1 MNPVERQRRQLRVV
15 FFGIIVATLPFYCAG
30 LLLWSTA
37 PQPNRPTTPT
47 APAQTSIV
55 TTVVFPTRTNP
66 GEGAT
71 IPPTFTQVQIIQPTF
86 QIVTQPP
93 IFIPPPQPTATSFV
107 FPTITPAPTLTP
119 LPSDTPLPIP
129 TSTPAP
135 TDTAL
140 PIPTNTPVDLV
151 PVVTLPGG

>member
-37 PQPNRPTTPT
+37 PQPNRPTPT
-47 APAQTSIV
+47 APVVQTLPP

-93 IFIPPPQPTATSFV
+93 IILPPVLPTATPFI

-119 LPSDTPLPIP
+119 FLTDTPLPIP

-151 PVVTLPGG
+151 PAVTLPGG

>member
-1 MNPVERQRRQLRVV
+1 MNPVERQRRQLRIV

-37 PQPNRPTTPT
+37 PQPNRPTPT
-47 APAQTSIV
+47 APAQTVIA

-66 GEGAT
+66 GDGVT

-93 IFIPPPQPTATSFV
+93 IILPPVLPTATAFI

-119 LPSDTPLPIP
+119 FPTDTPLPIP
-129 TSTPAP
+129 TSTPMP

-151 PVVTLPGG
+151 PVVTPG

>member
-1 MNPVERQRRQLRVV
+1 TAPIQ
-15 FFGIIVATLPFYCAG
+15 TLP
-30 LLLWSTA
+30 
-37 PQPNRPTTPT
+37 PTTF
-47 APAQTSIV
+47 
-55 TTVVFPTRTNP
+55 VFPTRTNL

-93 IFIPPPQPTATSFV
+93 IILPPVLPTATAFI

-119 LPSDTPLPIP
+119 LPTDTPLPIP
-129 TSTPAP
+129 T
-135 TDTAL
+135 
-140 PIPTNTPVDLV
+140 NTPPDLV